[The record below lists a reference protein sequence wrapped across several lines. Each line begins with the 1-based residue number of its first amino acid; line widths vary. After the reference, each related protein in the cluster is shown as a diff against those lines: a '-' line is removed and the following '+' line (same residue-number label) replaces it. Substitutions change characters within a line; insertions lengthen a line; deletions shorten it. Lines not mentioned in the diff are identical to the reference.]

1 MAWAV
6 GGTVGEE
13 EKHTLCVRSHS
24 CFRPPSLVE
33 RFSSGPQSG
42 ESVVAARTVLR
53 RTLSLPVEKLGRKEY
68 SDGTARVEWEP
79 NMFLYHTMMRA

>member
-6 GGTVGEE
+6 GGTLGEE

-33 RFSSGPQSG
+33 RFSSGPQSE
-42 ESVVAARTVLR
+42 ESVVAARRTVLR
-53 RTLSLPVEKLGRKEY
+53 RTLSLPVERLGRKE
-68 SDGTARVEWEP
+68 
-79 NMFLYHTMMRA
+79 